1 VGDFVS
7 NPTRMLDA
15 TTPLTRDIAEAC
27 LDLRAAL
34 TAGTVTAR
42 AFCATAQS
50 LTNGAGTNI
59 AFLTTSW
66 DPQNTISNG
75 GGYMV
80 WTAPY
85 SGYYLVTSAV
95 SISSSGTGEALIGLI
110 QTGSS
115 TAGRGGSRIPLSAAL
130 RSLSVCAILSCAVG
144 DTVRVSVYQNT
155 GVAQALELD
164 TTGNKHYFEVAK
176 L

>member
-1 VGDFVS
+1 VGDFVT

-42 AFCATAQS
+42 AFCNTAQTLAVS
-50 LTNGAGTNI
+50 TTNI
-59 AFLTTSW
+59 AFLSVSW

-80 WTAPY
+80 WTAPVG
-85 SGYYLVTSAV
+85 GYYLVTSSVQIV
-95 SISSSGTGEALIGLI
+95 SGNSGEALYQLF

-115 TAGRGGSRIPLSAAL
+115 TVGRRGSRVPIVAGLRSVSIAAL
-130 RSLSVCAILSCAVG
+130 LSCAAG
-144 DTVRVSVYQNT
+144 DTVHMQVYQST
-155 GVAQALELD
+155 GVSQSLELD
-164 TTGNKHYFEVAK
+164 TSGSEHYFEVVK